1 MDMALLR
8 YYLMTSAEGR
18 QEELREALLALA
30 AKIRPCDGS
39 EGVELYQDLDAPA
52 CFVFM
57 ERWRSMEDHK
67 AAGKALGRDAFQPVI
82 ALLSQPPEARYL
94 SPAVSA
100 GA

>member
-8 YYLMTSAEGR
+8 YYVMTAVEGR
-18 QEELREALLALA
+18 QEELRAALVALA

-52 CFVFM
+52 CFVFV

-67 AAGKALGRDAFQPVI
+67 AAGKALGRDAFQSVI
-82 ALLSQPPEARYL
+82 AVLSQPPEGRYL
-94 SPAVSA
+94 SPA
-100 GA
+100 